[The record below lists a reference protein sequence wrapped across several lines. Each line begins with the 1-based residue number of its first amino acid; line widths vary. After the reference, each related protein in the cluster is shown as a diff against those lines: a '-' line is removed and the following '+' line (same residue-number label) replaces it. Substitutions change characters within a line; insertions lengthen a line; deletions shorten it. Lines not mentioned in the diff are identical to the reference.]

1 LNVEDTLREGI
12 EAAQSGKTLRAR
24 TLLSKVVLEMP
35 TSVEAWWWLGQSVQ
49 DPRQREYCFRKVVEI
64 DPSHETARGELGMA
78 PAPTQSEIKAAAARS
93 RKTTRRGMNRG
104 RQRLIIFILVLGVIL
119 IAIGGGVY
127 IALDSLGF
135 LDEALAGDFSFIGAI
150 VPVAQEPTP
159 TTVVIQ
165 PTPTFASVSLA
176 SIPTWTATP
185 SPTPRPAT
193 PTATHTPQG
202 QADGTST
209 MIPPTPEFLPEVGDA
224 ETVQLTTGTGF
235 LTLVQNEF
243 YNFRFEPEVPFQIQ
257 TVGSLTF
264 HALDDLDSPLSVE
277 LYIWNLDTSSWSVLG
292 VLPGDTI
299 IVPATIFVDPQG
311 VIIAAL
317 RNWGPVPVDF
327 TNAGFTFNGRLVDG
341 SEISYGLMRQ
351 EIRPPA
357 TATATAKFEE

>member
-1 LNVEDTLREGI
+1 LNVEDMLREGI

-78 PAPTQSEIKAAAARS
+78 SAPTQSEINAAAARS
-93 RKTTRRGMNRG
+93 RKATQRGMSHG

-119 IAIGGGVY
+119 IAIGGGAY

-150 VPVAQEPTP
+150 VPVAQEPTS

-193 PTATHTPQG
+193 PTATQTPQG
-202 QADGTST
+202 QADGTAT
-209 MIPPTPEFLPEVGDA
+209 MIPPTPEFLPEVGEA

-264 HALDDLDSPLSVE
+264 HALGDLDSPLSVE

-299 IVPATIFVDPQG
+299 TVPATSFVDPQG

-317 RNWGPVPVDF
+317 RNWGPSPLDF